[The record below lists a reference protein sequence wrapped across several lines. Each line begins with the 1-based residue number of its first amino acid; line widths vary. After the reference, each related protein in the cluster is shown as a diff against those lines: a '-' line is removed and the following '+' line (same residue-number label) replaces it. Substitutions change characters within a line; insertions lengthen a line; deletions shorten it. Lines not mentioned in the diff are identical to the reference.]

1 MHYAA
6 PSFAPQRAPCGGATA
21 HNFFR
26 EHAKCADMPTCGH
39 PPLRRPRGGAH
50 QTSQFWRLALSIS
63 VATCPPHR
71 VLAPTFSG
79 LVRTKPSLNS
89 FLPRLPTG
97 GGSPR
102 DRARGPPPAAPLKR
116 TSAGVHAVAVR
127 PRGACMGP
135 PSRSVTSISGH
146 SQRLRSAQPLR
157 RSSRLKRHR
166 SDPNN
171 YAASRCKK
179 FRGENYVPP

>member
-1 MHYAA
+1 MISLFWRQKMCVRCAA
-6 PSFAPQRAPCGGATA
+6 NCLWGPGAPQFPGHVRTSMMRMSPC
-21 HNFFR
+21 
-26 EHAKCADMPTCGH
+26 EPDVPIWP

-50 QTSQFWRLALSIS
+50 QTSQFWRLMLSIS

-79 LVRTKPSLNS
+79 LVRTKLSLNS

-146 SQRLRSAQPLR
+146 FQRFRSAR
-157 RSSRLKRHR
+157 
-166 SDPNN
+166 
-171 YAASRCKK
+171 
-179 FRGENYVPP
+179 